1 MKLALADANALLVC
15 GFLKLVCSFD
25 TRSVAARPR
34 LRVESLRNFY
44 IQNIVGI
51 FLGIVMLCTYLVRV
65 AASQNQIK
73 LGVS

>member
-1 MKLALADANALLVC
+1 MKMKLALADANALLVC
-15 GFLKLVCSFD
+15 SFFQLVCGFD

-51 FLGIVMLCTYLVRV
+51 FLGLVLSCTYLVRV
-65 AASQNQIK
+65 AALQNEI
-73 LGVS
+73 L